1 MNVLFPALRDASPT
15 PALRFGDRTLSYR
28 QLASVA
34 GAVAERIAGE
44 TRIAV
49 WATPTLETAV
59 GVVGALLAGV
69 AVVPLNPKVGAYEL
83 THIVTDSAPSLILA
97 EPGDDLPGP
106 LAALPRVDIETAQ
119 PPEDAE
125 PGPLPNEPGDEAP
138 ALIVYTSGTTGPPK
152 GVVLP
157 GAPLRTPSTPW
168 RTPGSG
174 PPTTSSSTPCRS
186 SMYTA

>member
-1 MNVLFPALRDASPT
+1 MNVLFPALRDASPA
-15 PALRFGDRTLSYR
+15 PALRFGDRSLSYR

-34 GAVAERIAGE
+34 GALAERIAGQS
-44 TRIAV
+44 RIAV
-49 WATPTLETAV
+49 WATPSLETSV
-59 GVVGALLAGV
+59 GVVAALLAGV
-69 AVVPLNPKVGAYEL
+69 AVVPVNPKIGESEL
-83 THIVTDSAPSLILA
+83 AHIVTDSAPTLVLA
-97 EPGDDLPGP
+97 EPGAELPGP
-106 LAALPRVDIETAQ
+106 LAALSRLDIEAAE
-119 PPEDAE
+119 PPEEAE
-125 PGPLPNEPGDEAP
+125 PAPLPYEPGDEAP

-186 SMYTA
+186 SMSTA